1 MVPNSLGEEET
12 MATITVKNIP
22 DNLYAQLKNVAEAN
36 RRSINSEVI
45 ICIERRL
52 SSYKP
57 NVDEVIQK
65 ARDLRRL
72 TAAHPIA
79 DEALDEA
86 ITAGRP

>member
-1 MVPNSLGEEET
+1 
-12 MATITVKNIP
+12 MATITIKNIP
-22 DNLYAQLKNVAEAN
+22 DNLYTQLKDVAEAN

-52 SSYKP
+52 ASYRP
-57 NVDEVIQK
+57 NVNEVLQK
-65 ARDLRRL
+65 ARRLRKL
-72 TAAHPIA
+72 TAAHPIT